1 MDAPLDHL
9 ARVVDVGLRH
19 CELADAGVD
28 SSDDKSAGLR
38 TCGSRREHLP
48 PKRATSEGSKEAMA
62 VTEIIV
68 AAALTGHAC
77 VLSVIGPLFCGYEC
91 DPFNPSNGYE
101 LLRQKND

>member
-1 MDAPLDHL
+1 MFWDEQKRKDE
-9 ARVVDVGLRH
+9 VVSIDRSVEIRKREAACGTGVVVGTFH
-19 CELADAGVD
+19 
-28 SSDDKSAGLR
+28 
-38 TCGSRREHLP
+38 
-48 PKRATSEGSKEAMA
+48 KRAPSEGSKEAMA

-68 AAALTGHAC
+68 AAAITGHAC

>member
-1 MDAPLDHL
+1 MEG
-9 ARVVDVGLRH
+9 R
-19 CELADAGVD
+19 
-28 SSDDKSAGLR
+28 
-38 TCGSRREHLP
+38 SRREHLP
-48 PKRATSEGSKEAMA
+48 PKRAPSEGSKEAMA

>member
-1 MDAPLDHL
+1 
-9 ARVVDVGLRH
+9 
-19 CELADAGVD
+19 
-28 SSDDKSAGLR
+28 
-38 TCGSRREHLP
+38 
-48 PKRATSEGSKEAMA
+48 MA

-101 LLRQKND
+101 LLRPKND

>member
-1 MDAPLDHL
+1 
-9 ARVVDVGLRH
+9 
-19 CELADAGVD
+19 
-28 SSDDKSAGLR
+28 
-38 TCGSRREHLP
+38 
-48 PKRATSEGSKEAMA
+48 MA